1 MDVVAHEVD
10 HEQLDALGGQHLADL
25 AGALA
30 VDAHAD
36 QRQEVGDA
44 KAIILTIDNLKPATG
59 QLKFTIEPEGFVF
72 KKVPYKGSK
81 NVAGQ
86 GHAHIYAI
94 AEGTKKRVYIGWT
107 GSGATSMTDK
117 GMLKVGTTYRVF
129 AIFSENDHTED
140 RSIMSNWVKVAFGVK

>member
-1 MDVVAHEVD
+1 MRRSLTALLALMGLIVA
-10 HEQLDALGGQHLADL
+10 APA
-25 AGALA
+25 ALA
-30 VDAHAD
+30 HSGAHAD

-59 QLKFTIEPEGFVF
+59 QLKFTIVPEGFVF

-86 GHAHIYAI
+86 GHAHIYVI

>member
-1 MDVVAHEVD
+1 MRRSLFALLALAGLAVA
-10 HEQLDALGGQHLADL
+10 APAALADE
-25 AGALA
+25 
-30 VDAHAD
+30 
-36 QRQEVGDA
+36 RQVGDA
-44 KAIILTIDNLKPATG
+44 KAIILTIDDLKPSTG
-59 QLKFTIEPEGFVF
+59 QLEFTIETEGFAF

-129 AIFSENDHTED
+129 AIYSENDHTED
-140 RSIMSNWVKVAFGVK
+140 RSIMSNWIKVAFGVK